1 VVPRALTEK
10 PGHADVTWIIEQ
22 GAVGGTPVTGFAF
35 GCAHNPDA
43 LMQSADQFTL
53 LQGGGFNAAML
64 SFLEVDAH
72 GNVNVSD
79 LPGRTHVTAGVGGF
93 ADITSS
99 APFIIFSGYFTAGK
113 KEIEISSAGLNI
125 KSDGSIAK
133 FVPEVSQIT
142 FSGQRAL
149 ANGQKVYYVTERCV
163 IELRKEGLT
172 VIEIAPGVD
181 LQRDILDRAGIPLIV
196 ADKLATT
203 NSSIFESPE
212 VLV

>member
-1 VVPRALTEK
+1 
-10 PGHADVTWIIEQ
+10 
-22 GAVGGTPVTGFAF
+22 
-35 GCAHNPDA
+35 
-43 LMQSADQFTL
+43 MQSTDQFTL
-53 LQGGGFNAAML
+53 LQGGGFDAAML
-64 SFLEVDAH
+64 SFLEVDSH

-79 LPGRTHVTAGVGGF
+79 LPSRTHVTAGVGGF

-99 APFIIFSGYFTAGK
+99 APLIIFSGYFTAGK
-113 KEIEISSAGLNI
+113 KTIEISGTGLNI

-149 ANGQKVYYVTERCV
+149 ANGQKVYYITERCV

-172 VIEIAPGVD
+172 VVEIAPGVD
-181 LQRDILDRAGIPLIV
+181 LQKDILDRAGFPLKV
-196 ADKLATT
+196 ADTLRRT
-203 NSSIFESPE
+203 NSSIFDSPE